1 MSRWGR
7 SKSKEGARVPAATDL
22 RAQRRREQRRLL
34 WAVIAFLVVGG
45 TVTIALV
52 YGVPAAALGLVC
64 LLAGAGVLALLWLI
78 MLLIER
84 LAK

>member
-1 MSRWGR
+1 MREQGEPVS
-7 SKSKEGARVPAATDL
+7 ANMDL
-22 RAQRRREQRRLL
+22 RQQRRREQRRLL

-45 TVTIALV
+45 TVTIALF

-64 LLAGAGVLALLWLI
+64 LLAGAGLLALLWLI

>member
-1 MSRWGR
+1 MSGR
-7 SKSKEGARVPAATDL
+7 GMREQGEPVSASTDL
-22 RAQRRREQRRLL
+22 RQQRRREQRRLL

-64 LLAGAGVLALLWLI
+64 LLAGAGILGLLWLI

>member
-1 MSRWGR
+1 MREQGEPVSA
-7 SKSKEGARVPAATDL
+7 STDL
-22 RAQRRREQRRLL
+22 RQQRRREQRRLL

-64 LLAGAGVLALLWLI
+64 LLAGAGILGLLWLI

>member
-1 MSRWGR
+1 MSRRGMR
-7 SKSKEGARVPAATDL
+7 EQGEPVSANMDL
-22 RAQRRREQRRLL
+22 RQQRRREQRRLL

-64 LLAGAGVLALLWLI
+64 LLAGAGILGLLWLI
-78 MLLIER
+78 LLLIER
-84 LAK
+84 LAR

>member
-1 MSRWGR
+1 M
-7 SKSKEGARVPAATDL
+7 ATDL

-45 TVTIALV
+45 TITIALV

-64 LLAGAGVLALLWLI
+64 LLAGAGILGLLWLI

>member
-1 MSRWGR
+1 
-7 SKSKEGARVPAATDL
+7 
-22 RAQRRREQRRLL
+22 L

-45 TVTIALV
+45 TITIALV

-64 LLAGAGVLALLWLI
+64 LLAGAGILGLLWLI
-78 MLLIER
+78 MLLIEH

>member
-1 MSRWGR
+1 MSGR
-7 SKSKEGARVPAATDL
+7 GMREQGEPVSANTDL
-22 RAQRRREQRRLL
+22 RQQRRREQRRLL

-64 LLAGAGVLALLWLI
+64 LLAGAGILGLLWLI

>member
-1 MSRWGR
+1 MSGR
-7 SKSKEGARVPAATDL
+7 GMRERGEPVSANTDL
-22 RAQRRREQRRLL
+22 RQQRRREQRRLL
-34 WAVIAFLVVGG
+34 WAVMAFLVVGG

-64 LLAGAGVLALLWLI
+64 LLAGAGILGLLWLI
-78 MLLIER
+78 LLLIER